1 MLRAILILIGLV
13 LLGCGL
19 FAMRFWGLAGFPP
32 LAAGVVL
39 LLGTIFEGRY
49 RPRVRSGADGWEPT
63 GERFID
69 PGTGKL
75 VDVVYNPKTGERE
88 YKDVPPGGQ

>member
-13 LLGCGL
+13 LLGFGIITWRY
-19 FAMRFWGLAGFPP
+19 AGAAGFPP
-32 LAAGVVL
+32 LAAGVLL
-39 LLGTIFEGRY
+39 LLGTLFEGRY
-49 RPRVRSGADGWEPT
+49 RPRVRSGNEGWEPT

-75 VDVVYNPKTGERE
+75 VDVVYNPQTGERE
-88 YKDVPPGGQ
+88 YREAP

>member
-1 MLRAILILIGLV
+1 MLRAILILAGLCALAFGLLTLRFSFIGAL
-13 LLGCGL
+13 
-19 FAMRFWGLAGFPP
+19 PP
-32 LAAGVVL
+32 LIAGVVL

-49 RPRVRSGADGWEPT
+49 RPRARSNGDRWEPT
-63 GERFID
+63 GEKFID

-88 YKDVPPGGQ
+88 YKETPP

>member
-13 LLGCGL
+13 LLGLGL
-19 FAMRFWGLAGFPP
+19 FTLRFSGVVGFPP
-32 LAAGVVL
+32 LAAGVLL
-39 LLGTIFEGRY
+39 LLGTLFEGRY
-49 RPRVRSGADGWEPT
+49 RPRVRSSTDGWEPT

-88 YKDVPPGGQ
+88 YKDIPP

>member
-13 LLGCGL
+13 LLGLGL
-19 FAMRFWGLAGFPP
+19 LAVRSSGMAGLPP
-32 LAAGVVL
+32 LAAGVLL
-39 LLGTIFEGRY
+39 LLGTLFEGRY
-49 RPRVRSGADGWEPT
+49 RPRVRSSTDGWEPT
-63 GERFID
+63 GERFVD

-88 YKDVPPGGQ
+88 YKKVPP

>member
-1 MLRAILILIGLV
+1 MLRAILILVGLCA
-13 LLGCGL
+13 LAFGL
-19 FAMRFWGLAGFPP
+19 FALRFSFIAALPP
-32 LAAGVVL
+32 LCAGGAL
-39 LLGTIFEGRY
+39 LLGTLFEGRY

-63 GERFID
+63 GEKFID

-88 YKDVPPGGQ
+88 YKDVPP

>member
-1 MLRAILILIGLV
+1 MLRIILILAGLCA
-13 LLGCGL
+13 LALGL
-19 FAMRFWGLAGFPP
+19 FVLRYSFIGALPP
-32 LAAGVVL
+32 LAIGVAL

-63 GERFID
+63 GEKFID

-88 YKDVPPGGQ
+88 YKDVPP

>member
-19 FAMRFWGLAGFPP
+19 FVLRFSAVAAFPP
-32 LAAGVVL
+32 LAGGVLL
-39 LLGTIFEGRY
+39 LLGTLFEGRY

-88 YKDVPPGGQ
+88 YKDVPPSGQ

>member
-1 MLRAILILIGLV
+1 MLRAILILIGLA
-13 LLGCGL
+13 LLACGL
-19 FAMRFWGLAGFPP
+19 LAVRFYGVAGFPP
-32 LAAGVVL
+32 LAAGALL
-39 LLGTIFEGRY
+39 LLGTLFEGRY
-49 RPRVRSGADGWEPT
+49 RPRVRSGSDGWEPT

-88 YKDVPPGGQ
+88 YKDVPPAG